1 MDSRYGI
8 GGNPQQQEEMVC
20 PQCGLTLE
28 NGESYCMTCGM
39 SVKPMSKRDYN
50 LTKKTGYNSKPNP
63 VPIAP
68 AGNVRSSFAIGL
80 SGTAIRRIILLIILF
95 VLAGV
100 AVWQYIAK
108 ANELHEDMLT
118 RTSVMT
124 SEGAEMA
131 KIEKIIVKGRGKKV
145 TDISKSVSID
155 VSGVEQWIA
164 DQMVNEFQKEYEALM
179 ADMYCLTFSVKQ
191 DGDFVRLSCDY
202 RELDKGS
209 NVQKMIDHGLLEI
222 QKTDDLAE
230 NKYILDYDTYTSRLT
245 GSGYRR

>member
-1 MDSRYGI
+1 
-8 GGNPQQQEEMVC
+8 
-20 PQCGLTLE
+20 
-28 NGESYCMTCGM
+28 
-39 SVKPMSKRDYN
+39 
-50 LTKKTGYNSKPNP
+50 
-63 VPIAP
+63 
-68 AGNVRSSFAIGL
+68 
-80 SGTAIRRIILLIILF
+80 
-95 VLAGV
+95 
-100 AVWQYIAK
+100 
-108 ANELHEDMLT
+108 
-118 RTSVMT
+118 
-124 SEGAEMA
+124 MA